1 MKSLPFKLV
10 SVITALLFASCRSNP
25 NELDQIP
32 MGIKPP
38 TAWISANETISSS
51 SEDTFNNWLES
62 FENEFLENAVR
73 NAWKANPSLT
83 AMAERTIAR
92 GEEAVIDG
100 ATLFPQ
106 ANLGLNA
113 SRSKRNLIGFNLP
126 NGSSSFTT
134 ESFTTGINL
143 SWEIDL
149 WGKIRNRN
157 NSASKRFEG
166 SIAEYEGA
174 RLSLAGQIAKA
185 WYGIIESEQ
194 QLKLAS
200 QMTETFKQNKAFVEN
215 RFTNGLATSLD
226 RDLAESA
233 FAGSQANKTMRLR
246 LRDSLVRDLELV
258 LGEYPMGRLDLNE
271 SDQLPVLVLS
281 DLPPPPASIL
291 ANRPDLKVAR
301 LNVETS
307 YLELSVAK
315 GSLLPVFSL
324 TGGPGSRSEE
334 FGDLLDKSFRTW
346 ELAGSITQPIFNAG
360 RLRASVRRSEALRQ
374 ASLANY
380 RATALRA
387 FEEVETLL
395 ANENYF
401 NAEVSYLSQ
410 ASVAAQSAAQS
421 SWDRF
426 RRGVQEIFDTLET
439 QRRAFEAE
447 SRLLGIRKERIF
459 NRINLFLAIGLPAL
473 PPET

>member
-1 MKSLPFKLV
+1 
-10 SVITALLFASCRSNP
+10 
-25 NELDQIP
+25 
-32 MGIKPP
+32 
-38 TAWISANETISSS
+38 
-51 SEDTFNNWLES
+51 
-62 FENEFLENAVR
+62 
-73 NAWKANPSLT
+73 
-83 AMAERTIAR
+83 
-92 GEEAVIDG
+92 
-100 ATLFPQ
+100 
-106 ANLGLNA
+106 
-113 SRSKRNLIGFNLP
+113 
-126 NGSSSFTT
+126 
-134 ESFTTGINL
+134 
-143 SWEIDL
+143 
-149 WGKIRNRN
+149 
-157 NSASKRFEG
+157 
-166 SIAEYEGA
+166 
-174 RLSLAGQIAKA
+174 
-185 WYGIIESEQ
+185 
-194 QLKLAS
+194 
-200 QMTETFKQNKAFVEN
+200 
-215 RFTNGLATSLD
+215 
-226 RDLAESA
+226 
-233 FAGSQANKTMRLR
+233 MRLR
-246 LRDSLVRDLELV
+246 LRDSLIRDLELV
-258 LGEYPMGRLDLNE
+258 LGEYPRGRLDLNE

-281 DLPPPPASIL
+281 NLPPPPASIL

-324 TGGPGSRSEE
+324 TGGAGSRSEE
-334 FGDLLDKSFRTW
+334 FGDLLDKRFRTW